1 MRTPEAHSGAGGWT
15 LPGYTE
21 ERELGRGDS
30 GRVVAAVEQ
39 GTGRRVA
46 IKYLSPALTAD
57 DAFMVGF
64 RAEARQLTRVDVPS
78 AVRVY
83 DFVEQPGAG
92 AAVVMELI
100 SGITLAALI
109 ERRGSLHP
117 EAALT
122 VLKGMLLGLAAVHR
136 LGFGHGDCRPG
147 NVLVDVAGQVKL
159 TDFGVGWRGEP
170 ATPGTDVYAATAVFF
185 ECLAGHPPFDEDLSL
200 LAERHASGSV
210 PLDGIGQPLRQLIAG
225 GMAPNRADRP
235 HSAIAFVSELEALA
249 PAVCGGDWEERGR
262 GQLAAA
268 VPSAADRGRRAVP
281 VGGSSA
287 AASGVRHPA
296 RRRLLT
302 GVTAAAL
309 VIAGIAAVVTL
320 SGWHHQARLIG
331 SPSPSKAAPAP
342 TPPPGSPALSA
353 TASVSPVGRSLT
365 SCAAGVPAFV
375 FTGTITDSRAG
386 RVAYHWQLPSGPG
399 PVKTLSFTTAGT
411 KTVSTSYRPEDGS
424 ESGSGTL
431 VVTSPGAVFSHAA
444 AFTLACGQLL
454 TVTSDAP
461 ASARVGAGYSATVTV
476 AGGSGAY
483 IWDVTGLPPGLTA
496 SPGGPALTVSGS
508 PQTAGTF
515 TAEVTVYDT
524 ARPHDA
530 GNARLTLTVA
540 DAPLQVSGGLGTAT
554 VGQPYSA
561 SLSASGGN
569 GGVRW
574 GRVSGLPR
582 GMTATPLGDTLVIA
596 GTPVVTGDFPV
607 TVSVSDTESPAQTG
621 TGRLILV
628 IDAPAPQTTATATA
642 PPAGRARGLRAGG
655 LVGGHGQQLGGVG
668 LAELGVFQ
676 ARQHPGELAD
686 AGLVVQP
693 DHAGAGDRAVA

>member
-1 MRTPEAHSGAGGWT
+1 VRIPDAHSGAGGWT

-21 ERELGRGDS
+21 EHELGRGAS
-30 GRVVAAVEQ
+30 GRVVAAVEK

-46 IKYLSPALTAD
+46 IKYLSPALVGD
-57 DAFMVGF
+57 HAFMVGF
-64 RAEARQLTRVDVPS
+64 RAEAQQLTRVDVPS

-83 DFVEQPGAG
+83 DFAEQPGAG

-109 ERRGSLHP
+109 ERRGPLHP

-136 LGFGHGDCRPG
+136 LGFGHGDCKPG
-147 NVLVDVAGQVKL
+147 NVLVDEAGQVKL
-159 TDFGVGWRGEP
+159 TDFGVALPAAEEFPGAGTPRYLAPEVWRGEP
-170 ATPGTDVYAATAVFF
+170 ATSGTDVYAATVVFF
-185 ECLAGHPPFDEDLSL
+185 ECLAGHPPFDGDLSRL
-200 LAERHASGSV
+200 REQHVSGSV
-210 PLDGIGQPLRQLIAG
+210 PLDGIDEPLRQLIAE
-225 GMAPNRADRP
+225 GMAPDRADRP

-249 PAVCGGDWEERGR
+249 PAVCGADWEERGH

-268 VPSAADRGRRAVP
+268 VPPATGRGRRVVP

-287 AASGVRHPA
+287 AASGVRHPD
-296 RRRLLT
+296 RRRLLA
-302 GVTAAAL
+302 GVAAAAV
-309 VIAGIAAVVTL
+309 VIAGIAAVVTF
-320 SGWHHQARLIG
+320 SASHHQARLSG
-331 SPSPSKAAPAP
+331 SPSQSKRAPGP
-342 TPPPGSPALSA
+342 TPSPGSPALSA
-353 TASVSPVGRSLT
+353 TASVSPVSRSLT
-365 SCAAGVPAFV
+365 SCSAGVPAFV

-386 RVAYHWQLPSGPG
+386 RVAYHWQLPSGSSPA
-399 PVKTLSFTTAGT
+399 KTLSFGAAGT
-411 KTVSTSYRPEDGS
+411 KTVSTSYRPDGG
-424 ESGSGTL
+424 SGSGSGAL
-431 VVTSPGAVFSHAA
+431 VVTSPGAMSSKPA

-461 ASARVGAGYSATVTV
+461 AGAQVGAGYSGTVTV
-476 AGGSGAY
+476 SGGSGGY
-483 IWDVTGLPPGLTA
+483 TWVVTGLPPGLTA

-515 TAEVTVYDT
+515 TAEVTVHDT
-524 ARPHDA
+524 ARPQDA
-530 GNARLTLTVA
+530 GTARLTLTVA
-540 DAPLQVSGGLGTAT
+540 DAPPQVSGGLGTAIL
-554 VGQPYSA
+554 GQPYSA

-582 GMTATPLGDTLVIA
+582 GMTATQRGDTLVIA

-628 IDAPAPQTTATATA
+628 IDAPAPQTTAIPSAPVG
-642 PPAGRARGLRAGG
+642 PPAT
-655 LVGGHGQQLGGVG
+655 VG
-668 LAELGVFQ
+668 
-676 ARQHPGELAD
+676 P
-686 AGLVVQP
+686 P
-693 DHAGAGDRAVA
+693 